1 MAYHLRPIKFIVAPA
16 GEPTFSE
23 RATTVELDDEGGGE
37 FLVVRQNTEEHG
49 EQRIAFDADEWP
61 HIRRAIN
68 RAVRAR
74 QEDGE

>member
-1 MAYHLRPIKFIVAPA
+1 MTYHLRPIKFIVAPA
-16 GEPTFSE
+16 GVPIFSE

-49 EQRIAFDADEWP
+49 EQRIAFDAEEWP

>member
-1 MAYHLRPIKFIVAPA
+1 MTYHLRPIKFIVAPA
-16 GEPTFSE
+16 GAPTFSE